1 MAPAPNWLRRRAPKP
16 EAATDALWVVCPSC
30 NERIYRK
37 DLAARLHVCPRC
49 GHHFRLSSL
58 DRIALLADG
67 DFQELAPNLITGDPL
82 RWSDRI
88 SYAQKTANDRV
99 KSGLLESIVVGFC
112 TIDSL
117 AVGLGVMDFAFR
129 GGTMGSVVGE
139 KVAMLFEE
147 CGRRRIPVVIVCA
160 SGGARMEEGM
170 IALMQMAK
178 TSLAVERFGALGLPF
193 VTILTDP
200 TTGGVSASFGF
211 QADVIIAESGA
222 AIGFAGRRVIDQTIR
237 QKLPDGFQ
245 SAEFLL
251 EHGQVD
257 MVVRRSEIKAQVA
270 AVLRQLRAQAVPA

>member
-1 MAPAPNWLRRRAPKP
+1 MAPTPNWLRRRTPKP
-16 EAATDALWVVCPSC
+16 EAASDPLWVVCPSC
-30 NERIYRK
+30 NERLYKK
-37 DLAARLHVCPRC
+37 DLAERLFVCPKC
-49 GHHFRLSSL
+49 GHHFRLGSL

-67 DFQELAPNLITGDPL
+67 DFHELAANLVTGDPL
-82 RWSDRI
+82 QWTDRI
-88 SYAQKTANDRV
+88 SYPQKTANDRA
-99 KSGLLESIVVGFC
+99 KSGLLESIVVGLC
-112 TIDSL
+112 MVDGIPI
-117 AVGLGVMDFAFR
+117 GLGVMDFAFR

-139 KVAMLFEE
+139 KIALLMEE
-147 CGRRRIPVVIVCA
+147 CGRRKIPAVIVAA

-178 TSLAVERFGALGLPF
+178 TSLAVERLGALKIPY
-193 VTILTDP
+193 VSILTDP

-237 QKLPDGFQ
+237 QKLPEGFQ

-257 MVVRRSEIKAQVA
+257 MVVRRTELKACLSN
-270 AVLRQLRAQAVPA
+270 VLRLLTMQAVPA